1 MKKEE
6 AIKKL
11 SNTKVYVD
19 GKSEEVQKK
28 LFELGFMWASGSRVV
43 DYISKPF
50 IFISANMLIT
60 TSSDMLYFK
69 HDKSIECKADY
80 ILSIT
85 IDKEY
90 EFKPFDRVLVRDYD
104 SADWNADFFSHIRQ
118 DEDFFKF
125 KTIGS
130 SWVYCIPF
138 EGNEHLIGTSKSP
151 DKV

>member
-43 DYISKPF
+43 DYKNKPF
-50 IFISANMLIT
+50 IFISANMLMT

-85 IDKEY
+85 IDKEKEC
-90 EFKPFDRVLVRDYD
+90 EFKPFDKVLVRDSNMEEWQVD
-104 SADWNADFFSHIRQ
+104 LFSHIKKA
-118 DEDFFKF
+118 DYNF
-125 KTIGS
+125 IAVGS
-130 SWVYCIPF
+130 CWKQCIPF
-138 EGNEHLIGTSKSP
+138 EGNEHLVGTSYSP
-151 DKV
+151 NKD

>member
-50 IFISANMLIT
+50 IFISANMLMT

-69 HDKSIECKADY
+69 HEKSIECKAND

-104 SADWNADFFSHIRQ
+104 SSDWNADFFSHIRQ